1 MTHTINPAFNPA
13 FEHYYQPETV
23 EEAVSLLARCGKD
36 ARLLAGGTVLI
47 NQMRSRAVAPRH
59 IINISRVAGLDKV
72 TVTGDGTLII
82 GALATLA
89 AVAKS
94 ASVRQG
100 WPLLRE
106 TILEIGLV
114 QQRNMGTVAGNIC
127 RPVPSADS
135 AVALLVL
142 GASVVMSGTKG
153 NRAIP
158 IAEFIAGPRATM
170 MVDSEMVT
178 EVRVPP
184 MPAGAGTAFL
194 KLARPKV
201 NVAVL
206 MINQKGTC
214 SEARIALGGVAPTP
228 IRVPKAEAVLRG
240 KSPNDKLIVEAGT
253 AAAGETSPGT
263 DLRASADYRRE
274 MSRVLVIRAVRM
286 ACDRAQGKK
295 GG

>member
-1 MTHTINPAFNPA
+1 MSHIVNPAFTPA

-23 EEAVSLLARCGKD
+23 EEAVSLLARCGRD

-47 NQMRSRAVAPRH
+47 NQMRGRAVAPRH
-59 IINISRVAGLDKV
+59 VINISRVAGLDQV
-72 TVTGDGTLII
+72 TVAGDGTLSI

-89 AVAKS
+89 AVEKS
-94 ASVRQG
+94 ASVRED

-114 QQRNMGTVAGNIC
+114 QQRNMGTVVGNIC

-142 GASVVMSGTKG
+142 GASVVISGTKG
-153 NRAIP
+153 SRAIP

-178 EVRVPP
+178 ELRVPP
-184 MPAGAGTAFL
+184 LPAGAGTAFL
-194 KLARPKV
+194 KLHAPKV
-201 NVAVL
+201 NAAVL
-206 MINQKGTC
+206 MVGKKGAC
-214 SEARIALGGVAPTP
+214 SDVRIALGGVAPTP
-228 IRVPKAEAVLRG
+228 ITVPKAEGVLRG
-240 KSPNDKLIVEAGT
+240 RSPDDALIDEAGET
-253 AAAGETSPGT
+253 AAVETSPGT
-263 DLRASADYRRE
+263 DLRASAGYRRD
-274 MSRVLVIRAVRM
+274 MSRVLVSRAVRI
-286 ACDRAQGKK
+286 AWDRAQGKK

>member
-72 TVTGDGTLII
+72 TVTEDGTLIM

-94 ASVRQG
+94 APVRQG

-106 TILEIGLV
+106 AILAIGLV
-114 QQRNMGTVAGNIC
+114 QQRNMGTVVGNIC

-194 KLARPKV
+194 KLAMPKV

-228 IRVPKAEAVLRG
+228 IRAPKAEAVLRG
-240 KSPNDKLIVEAGT
+240 KSPSDELIDETGAT
-253 AAAGETSPGT
+253 AAGETSPGT
-263 DLRASADYRRE
+263 DLRSSADYRRE
-274 MSRVLVIRAVRM
+274 MSRVLVIRAVRI
-286 ACDRAQGKK
+286 AWDRSQGKK

>member
-1 MTHTINPAFNPA
+1 MSHIVNPAFTPV

-59 IINISRVAGLDKV
+59 VINISRVAGLDQV
-72 TVTGDGTLII
+72 TVAGDGSLVI

-89 AVAKS
+89 AVAKL
-94 ASVRQG
+94 AVVRQG

-106 TILEIGLV
+106 AILEIGVV
-114 QQRNMGTVAGNIC
+114 QQRNMGTVVGNIC

-158 IAEFIAGPRATM
+158 LVEFIAGPRATM

-184 MPAGAGTAFL
+184 LPAGAGTAFL
-194 KLARPKV
+194 KLAAPKV
-201 NVAVL
+201 NAAVL
-206 MINQKGTC
+206 MINQQGTC

-228 IRVPKAEAVLRG
+228 ITVAKAEAMLRG
-240 KSPNDKLIVEAGT
+240 KSPDDKLIDQAGAT
-253 AAAGETSPGT
+253 AAAETSPGS
-263 DLRASADYRRE
+263 DLRSSAGYRRQ
-274 MSRVLVIRAVRM
+274 MSRVLVSRAV
-286 ACDRAQGKK
+286 AIAWDRAQGKK